1 MQEYF
6 GDEIIKKGVST
17 SGWFQ
22 HDTIEHLNDCF
33 SDCIEQS
40 KLDKFFELSTIEEQ
54 RIHFQKISSNLE
66 DAVLQV
72 IIPSFYV
79 YTYNN
84 YFHIVKVMLNK
95 RAFTGHWVDREAT
108 DRH

>member
-6 GDEIIKKGVST
+6 GDEIIKKGIST

-72 IIPSFYV
+72 IKLLYLVSIFLLII
-79 YTYNN
+79 
-84 YFHIVKVMLNK
+84 IVKVVLNK

-108 DRH
+108 D

>member
-66 DAVLQV
+66 EAVLQV
-72 IIPSFYV
+72 IKLLYFYILIII
-79 YTYNN
+79 
-84 YFHIVKVMLNK
+84 FSHHKGC
-95 RAFTGHWVDREAT
+95 A
-108 DRH
+108 